1 MYWRRILLANCSKSR
16 KSCRLIMILLVT
28 GVGIN
33 LRTLDSTLTWSSDS
47 DSPMVNMTQ
56 TKVNQIIDKLH
67 RGKYIDDM
75 TKKWLAITPSPP
87 RIPVFYTLTKEI
99 HKGIHPR
106 LQNSPTSRRKPFNR
120 PFLPRATLRG

>member
-1 MYWRRILLANCSKSR
+1 MNKSNKIR
-16 KSCRLIMILLVT
+16 EAEVQLENREHYKPLEA
-28 GVGIN
+28 
-33 LRTLDSTLTWSSDS
+33 
-47 DSPMVNMTQ
+47 PMVNMTQ

-106 LQNSPTSRRKPFNR
+106 LQNSPTSRRKPFNI
-120 PFLPRATLRG
+120 PILPRATLRG